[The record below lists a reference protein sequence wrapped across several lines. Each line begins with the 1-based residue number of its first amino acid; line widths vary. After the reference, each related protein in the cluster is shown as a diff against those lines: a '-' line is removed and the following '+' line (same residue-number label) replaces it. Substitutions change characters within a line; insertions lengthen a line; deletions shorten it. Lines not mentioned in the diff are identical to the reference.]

1 MQKFIEACF
10 EAALEIESLIRST
23 QHSYGCEPQ
32 TTGAGG
38 DVSIG
43 YDLLAESCFVKHL
56 GSFGQI
62 LSEESG
68 LIGEGDD
75 LIIIDPIDGSDN
87 LKSNFPYY
95 GASVAYQHDE
105 KTVAGFVCNFANG
118 DCFVRTEGKPY
129 RRSLF
134 REGER
139 EEVRINLH
147 SKVGLFEKAG
157 LHPGAARTLMD
168 IGLKFRAPG
177 AVALSLS
184 YAHDCRY
191 VVFLG
196 DVRPYDVAA
205 GLYLCEDLHTY
216 VGEDILIVSHNKDV
230 FAKILTI
237 FNLRDTSNDFV

>member
-1 MQKFIEACF
+1 MKRFIEACF
-10 EAALEIESLIRST
+10 EAVMEIEALVRLTEHSL
-23 QHSYGCEPQ
+23 GCETQ
-32 TTGAGG
+32 SEGAGG
-38 DVSIG
+38 DLSIN
-43 YDLLAESCFVKHL
+43 YDLLAEALFVKHL
-56 GSFGQI
+56 GVFGQI

-68 LIGEGDD
+68 YIGEGDD

-87 LKSNFPYY
+87 LKSRFPYY
-95 GASVAYQHDE
+95 GASIGLQRNGKIIA
-105 KTVAGFVCNFANG
+105 AMVCNFANG
-118 DCFVRTEGKPY
+118 DCFVRTAKGHY

-134 REGER
+134 REDEY
-139 EEVRINLH
+139 EEVCVNCH

-157 LHPGAARTLMD
+157 LHPGAARSLMD

-184 YAHDCRY
+184 YAHAAMY

-196 DVRPYDVAA
+196 KTRPYDIEA
-205 GLYLCEDLHTY
+205 GLYLCEDLYTY

-237 FNLRDTSNDFV
+237 FNLFEASV